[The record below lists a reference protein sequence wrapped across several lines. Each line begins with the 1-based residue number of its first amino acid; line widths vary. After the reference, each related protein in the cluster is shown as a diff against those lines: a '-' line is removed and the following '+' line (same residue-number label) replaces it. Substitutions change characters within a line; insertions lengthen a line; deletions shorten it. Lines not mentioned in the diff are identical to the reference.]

1 MKAALVT
8 GGAKRIGRAISLGL
22 ASMGYDIA
30 LHYSATDPAD
40 TMAAIKT
47 HGVKCEAFQCDFTD
61 GKAVLQLMA
70 RVKESL
76 PGLGLLVN
84 NASIFER
91 STIRETGA
99 ADFDR
104 HLAVN
109 FKAPY
114 FLSRDFQ
121 SYFGKGHIINIIDSK
136 VLQNASPYA
145 AYLLSKKALKD
156 FTLMAAKEFAPAT
169 RVNAVAPGLI
179 LPPAGLDEDYL
190 ERRAEGIPLKRTG
203 SPADVFSAVRFL
215 IENNF
220 ITGQIL
226 YIDGGENL

>member
-1 MKAALVT
+1 MKTALVT

-30 LHYSATDPAD
+30 LHYSATDPAE
-40 TMAAIKT
+40 IVSEIREN
-47 HGVKCEAFQCDFTD
+47 GVQCEPFQCDLSSE
-61 GKAVLQLMA
+61 KEVLGLMG
-70 RVKESL
+70 RVKELL
-76 PGLGLLVN
+76 PGLCLLVN

-91 STIRETGA
+91 STIRDTEA
-99 ADFDR
+99 EDFDR

-121 SYFGKGHIINIIDSK
+121 RCFGKGHIINIIDSK
-136 VLQNASPYA
+136 VIKNTSPYA

-156 FTLMAAKEFAPAT
+156 FTFMAAKEFAPEI

-179 LPPAGLDEDYL
+179 LPPAGSNRDYL
-190 ERRAEGIPLKRTG
+190 EKRAETIPLLKTG
-203 SPADVFSAVRFL
+203 KPADIFNAVRFF
-215 IENNF
+215 IENDF

-226 YIDGGENL
+226 YIDGGESL